1 MIISITLSVCD
12 MPVNCVLKITVNL
25 DSNSTSVNL
34 KCREVEQL
42 AKTHTA
48 VCGGPSMD
56 QGPSDSETFFYCI
69 T

>member
-34 KCREVEQL
+34 KYREVKLL

-48 VCGGPSMD
+48 VCGGTSMD
-56 QGPSDSETFFYCI
+56 QGPSNSETFFYCI
-69 T
+69 M